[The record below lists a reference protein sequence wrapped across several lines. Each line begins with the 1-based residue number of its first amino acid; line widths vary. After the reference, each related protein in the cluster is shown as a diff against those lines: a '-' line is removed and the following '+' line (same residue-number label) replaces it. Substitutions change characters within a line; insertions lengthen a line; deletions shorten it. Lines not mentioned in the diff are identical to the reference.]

1 MAKSPFWL
9 RGARGKFAGA
19 VVYKGSTGTVIR
31 EKVTPKNP
39 RSFDQMV
46 TRVAFGTLGTAAKF
60 MLPIIGQ
67 TFEGAKDEVANKREF
82 MRMNMPYLRQ
92 AANVD
97 TMNYDGIHIANFCPK
112 DIRDLVPNS
121 YVVSKGSLPLHA
133 NLSVDPSIEP
143 DEQTS
148 VFVNV
153 PNGDHTAAEL
163 WQLLC
168 GLKPTQQLTAVVLTT
183 VNGSDVSFDY
193 NEWIGEGPSGYRIAR
208 YTHMYAVRLVLKD
221 GVGDTLAVT
230 DNTNV
235 ASIWQCLR
243 SLIDTE
249 KSNSAFVDALENA
262 TSYNAQEHKLSWTKF
277 PIVDGADYL
286 PENETT
292 VAFGFIVSQLVSGS
306 WRYSTTRL
314 TCAKAMAVSA
324 AQSAYEDTNFG
335 LQFNDAMWTY
345 KLAQNKASKLF
356 TRQGGLSDSVEG

>member
-19 VVYKGSTGTVIR
+19 VVYKAATGTVIR

-46 TRVAFGTLGTAAKF
+46 TRVSFGTLGTAAKF

-67 TFEGAKDEVANKREF
+67 TFEGAKDEVSNKREF

-92 AANVD
+92 AANID
-97 TMNYDGIHIANFCPK
+97 TMNYDGVHIANFVPRS
-112 DIRDLVPNS
+112 IRDLVPNS

-133 NLSVDPSIEP
+133 NLTVDPSKDP
-143 DEQTS
+143 DEQSS
-148 VFVNV
+148 VLVNV
-153 PNGDHTAAEL
+153 PNGNHTAADL
-163 WQLLC
+163 WNLLC

-183 VNGSDVSFDY
+183 VDGRDVSFDY
-193 NEWIGEGPSGYRIAR
+193 NEWTGEGPSGFRIAR

-221 GVGDTLAVT
+221 GVGDTLAVA
-230 DNTNV
+230 DNTEIG
-235 ASIWQCLR
+235 SIWQCLR

-249 KSNSAFVDALENA
+249 KSNPVFVDALEEASTFADHNL
-262 TSYNAQEHKLSWTKF
+262 TWTKF
-277 PIVDGADYL
+277 AIVDGAGYL
-286 PENETT
+286 PDNERT
-292 VAFGFIVSQLVSGS
+292 VAFGFVVSQLVNGS

-314 TCAKAMAVSA
+314 TCMKATAVSA
-324 AQSAYEDTNFG
+324 AQQAYENSNFG

-345 KLAQNKASKLF
+345 LLAQNKASKLF